1 MTDSFTG
8 QVIAT
13 RDSSTLA
20 LQQNLRR
27 IIGYAG

>member
-1 MTDSFTG
+1 MIHSFTE
-8 QVIAT
+8 QLIAT